1 MGKNLRMVGDTL
13 RKSHVS
19 SGSLGRKKEENN
31 TRIFKSRKS
40 KVDESKKTKADQKQA
55 IRLQTSYCH
64 RIQSSVLKLR
74 S

>member
-13 RKSHVS
+13 RKSYVS

-40 KVDESKKTKADQKQA
+40 KVDESKKTRQ
-55 IRLQTSYCH
+55 IRNKLSGY
-64 RIQSSVLKLR
+64 KLR
-74 S
+74 TVTEFSQVF

>member
-1 MGKNLRMVGDTL
+1 MVGDTL

-40 KVDESKKTKADQKQA
+40 KVDESKKTRQ
-55 IRLQTSYCH
+55 IRNKLSGY
-64 RIQSSVLKLR
+64 KLR
-74 S
+74 TVTEFSQVF

>member
-1 MGKNLRMVGDTL
+1 MVGDTL

-40 KVDESKKTKADQKQA
+40 KVDESKKTRQ
-55 IRLQTSYCH
+55 IRNKLSGY
-64 RIQSSVLKLR
+64 KLR
-74 S
+74 TVTEFRQVF